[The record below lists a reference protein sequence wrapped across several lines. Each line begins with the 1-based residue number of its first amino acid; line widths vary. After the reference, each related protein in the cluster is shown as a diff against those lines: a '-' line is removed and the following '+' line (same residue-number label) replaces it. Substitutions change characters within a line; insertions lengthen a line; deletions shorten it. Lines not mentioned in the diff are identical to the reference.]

1 MSVAATPWP
10 GMPTREPARV
20 RLLAAVRDE
29 PRAQEGGGI
38 WSDAAYA
45 VEADELTT
53 WLRGLARLEAEVLS
67 V

>member
-1 MSVAATPWP
+1 
-10 GMPTREPARV
+10 MPTREPARV